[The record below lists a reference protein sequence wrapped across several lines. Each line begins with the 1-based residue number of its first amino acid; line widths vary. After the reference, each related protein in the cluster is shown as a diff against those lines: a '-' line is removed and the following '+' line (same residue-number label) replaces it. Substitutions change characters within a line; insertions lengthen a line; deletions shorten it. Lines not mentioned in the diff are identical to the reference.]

1 MPFYNLTDEHF
12 LPFDSCAILFTPKK
26 GILAILIAS

>member
-1 MPFYNLTDEHF
+1 MPFYNLTDEP